1 MTQPTSAASP
11 GRPFRRALLVAAGVA
26 GAAAV
31 ATPAAAQF
39 YGSYGGYSYNV
50 PPPYP
55 GPYGGPRPYGYGYG
69 PDPYA
74 RPAPQPLPP
83 RVVIERLEQLGYE
96 DVSRPRFTGTLYIV
110 EATAP
115 GDLRMR
121 VVVDAIRGV
130 ILDRTALGERRAF
143 GLREDLDDERRDA
156 RPPRPAPERRREV
169 SRTPVEPAPGGLTTP
184 ADPRLAPGEGGGAS
198 PAAEPRRP
206 PSARSAARTTPV
218 PPKAAATPPEGSTAP
233 YGVNPEASPRRKAV
247 DPKSPVD
254 AKNPAGTP
262 PVRPTTEAETRPG
275 KPPVRVIEGVT
286 PSNSGGASAPAPA
299 PPPPANQLDALPQPP
314 AAEAPTGL
322 N

>member
-1 MTQPTSAASP
+1 MTQPTSVASA
-11 GRPFRRALLVAAGVA
+11 GRSHRRALLVVCTLAGT
-26 GAAAV
+26 AAA

-39 YGSYGGYSYNV
+39 YGYYGGYSYNV

-83 RVVIERLEQLGYE
+83 RLVIERLEQQGYE

-110 EATAP
+110 EATTP
-115 GDLRMR
+115 GDIRMR

-130 ILDRTALGERRAF
+130 ILNRTALGERRAF
-143 GLREDLDDERRDA
+143 GLRDDLDDERRDA
-156 RPPRPAPERRREV
+156 RPPRPAAPERRREV
-169 SRTPVEPAPGGLTTP
+169 SRTPVQPAPGALVAP
-184 ADPRLAPGEGGGAS
+184 ADPRLAPGGSGGA
-198 PAAEPRRP
+198 AAPLEPSRP
-206 PSARSAARTTPV
+206 PSPRSATRTPQAA
-218 PPKAAATPPEGSTAP
+218 PKPAAAPEVSPAP
-233 YGVNPEASPRRKAV
+233 YGVNPETSPRRKAV

-254 AKNPAGTP
+254 AKTPAGTP
-262 PVRPTTEAETRPG
+262 PARPTTEAESRSG
-275 KPPVRVIEGVT
+275 KAVRVIEGVT
-286 PSNSGGASAPAPA
+286 PSNSGGASTPLPL
-299 PPPPANQLDALPQPP
+299 PPAANPLDTLPQPP

>member
-1 MTQPTSAASP
+1 M
-11 GRPFRRALLVAAGVA
+11 
-26 GAAAV
+26 
-31 ATPAAAQF
+31 AQF
-39 YGSYGGYSYNV
+39 YGYYGGYSYNV

-74 RPAPQPLPP
+74 RTGPQPLPP
-83 RVVIERLEQLGYE
+83 RVVTERLEQQGYE
-96 DVSRPRFTGTLYIV
+96 DVSRLRFTGTLYIV
-110 EATAP
+110 DATAP
-115 GDLRMR
+115 GDMRMR

-130 ILDRTALGERRAF
+130 ILDRTVLGERRAF
-143 GLREDLDDERRDA
+143 GLREDLDEERRDA

-169 SRTPVEPAPGGLTTP
+169 SRTPVDPAPGALATP
-184 ADPRLAPGEGGGAS
+184 ADPRLAPGDSGGA
-198 PAAEPRRP
+198 ALAEPRRP
-206 PSARSAARTTPV
+206 PSARSATRTAPAS
-218 PPKAAATPPEGSTAP
+218 PKPAIAPEGSTAP
-233 YGVNPEASPRRKAV
+233 YGVNPETSPRRKAV

-262 PVRPTTEAETRPG
+262 PARPTTEAETRSG

-286 PSNSGGASAPAPA
+286 PSNSGGASARPAPT
-299 PPPPANQLDALPQPP
+299 PPAANPLDTLPQPP